1 MQEKSKLTLKIFILC
16 LLFNGILLA
25 ALYFAS
31 EQLFQGIQTRYEPL
45 LAGPDAQSLPE
56 GLRSTL
62 QEMKTFRFTQE
73 QYMNIV
79 LVGLGVF
86 VTLIL
91 AFAVQLIARGAWN
104 RAVAGKAAA
113 AAGGKAGKK
122 AAKAE
127 RPARKK
133 EVVKASPF
141 PAVQILSALQQ
152 EGRLIDFIQ
161 EDLDMYED
169 AQIGAAV
176 RSIHEGCRKA
186 ISEHVEL
193 KPVYE
198 QEEEGSEVTVKP
210 GFDARAVRLTGNVAG
225 DPPFRGVLRHRGW
238 RVVRLELPSQVT
250 EQDGKSW
257 VLAPAEVEI
266 EQGEST

>member
-16 LLFNGILLA
+16 LLFNGIMLA
-25 ALYFAS
+25 ALYVAS
-31 EQLFQGIQTRYEPL
+31 DQLFQGTQTRYEPL

-56 GLRSTL
+56 GLRSSL
-62 QEMKTFRFTQE
+62 QEIKTFGLIQE
-73 QYMNIV
+73 KTMKFV
-79 LVGLGVF
+79 LLGLGVF

-91 AFAVQLIARGAWN
+91 AFAVQLLARGAWK
-104 RAVAGKAAA
+104 RA
-113 AAGGKAGKK
+113 AAGKEAVADSTGGKKPGKAD
-122 AAKAE
+122 
-127 RPARKK
+127 RPAREK
-133 EVVKASPF
+133 EVAKPSPVA
-141 PAVQILSALQQ
+141 AVQILSALQR

-161 EDLDMYED
+161 EDLDIYED

-186 ISEHVEL
+186 ISEHLEL

-198 QEEEGSEVTVKP
+198 QEEEGAEVTVKP

-250 EQDGKSW
+250 EQNETNW

-266 EQGEST
+266 EQGEAK